1 MDLSALVSALESFS
15 LAAVAVVVG
24 SKLFDALCAR
34 LVNRRIL
41 DRLWEKGKMEYKKH
55 QTKFKKIKS
64 DFESTAYIGED
75 VTMSEAND
83 RIKAAVKNCRQI
95 SKKNVEINDVRE
107 VGDSESDYKIE
118 ATVQYLDHDPFV
130 ITFDLIP
137 DSTSMMDSS
146 IQTTADAK
154 LSSIGISI
162 RFEFEFYE
170 LESVLMDLN
179 NFADFLRT
187 GLEQELKIRE
197 FTNSRL
203 SVGSLKS
210 DPSLDEWIK
219 EQRFEV
225 SLLLKADQEERS
237 VKFHGDKAVLTSPY
251 AQVDKKTADSI
262 RATLLNY
269 YL

>member
-1 MDLSALVSALESFS
+1 MNLSALISALESFS
-15 LAAVAVVVG
+15 LLAVAAVVG
-24 SKLFDALCAR
+24 TKLFDTLCVR
-34 LVNRRIL
+34 LINRRVF
-41 DRLWEKGKMEYKKH
+41 DRLWDKGKMEYKKS
-55 QTKFKKIKS
+55 QTKFKKIKA
-64 DFESTAYIGED
+64 DYESSAYTQGDETI
-75 VTMSEAND
+75 TEATG
-83 RIKAAVKNCRQI
+83 RVEAAIENCRQV
-95 SKKNVEINDVRE
+95 SKGNVEIDNVRE

-118 ATVQYLDHDPFV
+118 TTVQYLDHDPFV
-130 ITFDLIP
+130 ITFDIIP
-137 DSTSMMDSS
+137 DSASMMDPDV
-146 IQTTADAK
+146 QTTADAK

-187 GLEQELKIRE
+187 GLEQEFKIQE

-210 DPSLDEWIK
+210 DPSLDDWIQ
-219 EQRFEV
+219 EQQFEV

-237 VKFHGDKAVLTSPY
+237 VKFHGGKAVLTSPY